1 MKAIILAA
9 GQGERLRPLT
19 ENIPKCMVDF
29 FGQSIL
35 ERQIKIFRKCG
46 ISDISVVVG
55 YCEDKINFQN
65 ITKFRNEQFM
75 TTNMVESLFLAKD
88 KLNDSVIVS
97 YGDIVFEAEIIQKL
111 MNSVHDISVVID
123 KNWKDYWKVRFEN
136 PLDDAES
143 LIFDN
148 DGLILDI
155 GQKVKNIEEIQGQ
168 FIGLMKFQND
178 GIRDIKQFYEKTKKI
193 ALDGSNPLNP
203 NVPFEKSFMTD
214 FLQGLIHDDHKLN
227 AVPVE
232 NGWLEID
239 SINDYNLYNEKFN
252 NNTLSELINLK
263 NL

>member
-1 MKAIILAA
+1 
-9 GQGERLRPLT
+9 
-19 ENIPKCMVDF
+19 
-29 FGQSIL
+29 
-35 ERQIKIFRKCG
+35 
-46 ISDISVVVG
+46 
-55 YCEDKINFQN
+55 
-65 ITKFRNEQFM
+65 
-75 TTNMVESLFLAKD
+75 
-88 KLNDSVIVS
+88 
-97 YGDIVFEAEIIQKL
+97 
-111 MNSVHDISVVID
+111 MNSVHDISVVVD

-193 ALDGSNPLNP
+193 ALGGSNPLNP

>member
-1 MKAIILAA
+1 
-9 GQGERLRPLT
+9 
-19 ENIPKCMVDF
+19 
-29 FGQSIL
+29 
-35 ERQIKIFRKCG
+35 
-46 ISDISVVVG
+46 
-55 YCEDKINFQN
+55 
-65 ITKFRNEQFM
+65 
-75 TTNMVESLFLAKD
+75 
-88 KLNDSVIVS
+88 
-97 YGDIVFEAEIIQKL
+97 

-193 ALDGSNPLNP
+193 ASSGSNPLNP

-227 AVPVE
+227 VVPVE

>member
-1 MKAIILAA
+1 
-9 GQGERLRPLT
+9 
-19 ENIPKCMVDF
+19 
-29 FGQSIL
+29 
-35 ERQIKIFRKCG
+35 
-46 ISDISVVVG
+46 
-55 YCEDKINFQN
+55 
-65 ITKFRNEQFM
+65 M
-75 TTNMVESLFLAKD
+75 TTNMVESLFHAKD

-97 YGDIVFEAEIIQKL
+97 YGDIVFEVEIIQKL

-123 KNWKDYWKVRFEN
+123 KNWKDYWEVRFEN
-136 PLDDAES
+136 PLSDAES
-143 LIFDN
+143 LILDTN
-148 DGLILDI
+148 GLILNI
-155 GQKVKNIEEIQGQ
+155 GQKVKNIQEIQGQ

-178 GIRDIKQFYEKTKKI
+178 GINDIKQFYEKTKKI
-193 ALDGSNPLNP
+193 ASGGSNPLNP

-214 FLQGLIHDDHKLN
+214 FLQGLINDDHKLN